1 MYCWHIFTQICY
13 QLTKDPDCGYP
24 SDYLTNPND
33 PVEQREREILS
44 LPPLA
49 LAEDQDII
57 IIQVLKG
64 FRNGHDSLRPPPPPP
79 RKAGPVTLALYSMD
93 IVIF

>member
-13 QLTKDPDCGYP
+13 QLTKDPDGGYP

-33 PVEQREREILS
+33 PVEQRERETLS

-49 LAEDQDII
+49 LAEDQDIV
-57 IIQVLKG
+57 IIQVLEG
-64 FRNGHDSLRPPPPPP
+64 FRNGYDFLPHPQ
-79 RKAGPVTLALYSMD
+79 AAPVLYSMD

>member
-13 QLTKDPDCGYP
+13 QLTKDPDGGYP

-33 PVEQREREILS
+33 PVEQRERETLS

-49 LAEDQDII
+49 LAEDQDIV
-57 IIQVLKG
+57 IIQVLEG
-64 FRNGHDSLRPPPPPP
+64 FRNGHDFLTHPLHSQAAPI
-79 RKAGPVTLALYSMD
+79 TLVLNSMA